1 MTRSPSVR
9 LAADIGGTFTDIVLE
24 TDAGRYTTKVLTTS
38 EAPERGAIAGIDKAL
53 NITGIS
59 PTEVDVLIHGTT
71 LATNALIERKG
82 AKTAF
87 LTTEG
92 FRDILEMGFEK
103 RFEHYDVFM
112 DKPTP
117 LVPRP
122 LRRPVRERVSG
133 RGQVLLP
140 LDTDQ
145 VREIGRELKEADV
158 EAIAVGLLHSYAFPD
173 HECVIREILSE
184 ELPGVTICLSSD
196 VCPEIREY
204 ERFSTTCANAYVRPL
219 MSGYLLRFQDML
231 NERGIVCPLYLMM
244 SGGGLTTLNNAVMY
258 PIRIVESGPA
268 GGAILGGHVARECG
282 LDEALSFDM
291 GGTTAK
297 ICLIQDGT
305 PERSRSL
312 EVARIYRDLKGSGL
326 PIRIPVIEMVEIGA
340 GGGSIAEVDEMG
352 RITVGPAS
360 AGSEPGPA
368 CYDQGGN
375 HATVTDA
382 NLALGKLD
390 PNKFAGGKI
399 IDFLLELL
407 NILMIS

>member
-53 NITGIS
+53 NIAGIS

-145 VREIGRELKEADV
+145 VREIGRELKEVDV
-158 EAIAVGLLHSYAFPD
+158 EAIAVGLIHSYAFSG
-173 HECVIREILSE
+173 HERVIREILSE

-231 NERGIVCPLYLMM
+231 NERGMVCPWVFHRNGRPMRSFYGAWRTACRAAGYPQRILHDFRRTAVRNLVRAGVPENVAMK
-244 SGGGLTTLNNAVMY
+244 LTGHKTRSVFDRYDIVNEADLRDAV
-258 PIRIVESGPA
+258 RKLA
-268 GGAILGGHVARECG
+268 AAHDDARPTG
-282 LDEALSFDM
+282 RV
-291 GGTTAK
+291 TA
-297 ICLIQDGT
+297 
-305 PERSRSL
+305 
-312 EVARIYRDLKGSGL
+312 
-326 PIRIPVIEMVEIGA
+326 MVR
-340 GGGSIAEVDEMG
+340 G
-352 RITVGPAS
+352 R
-360 AGSEPGPA
+360 
-368 CYDQGGN
+368 
-375 HATVTDA
+375 
-382 NLALGKLD
+382 
-390 PNKFAGGKI
+390 
-399 IDFLLELL
+399 
-407 NILMIS
+407 

>member
-1 MTRSPSVR
+1 
-9 LAADIGGTFTDIVLE
+9 
-24 TDAGRYTTKVLTTS
+24 
-38 EAPERGAIAGIDKAL
+38 
-53 NITGIS
+53 
-59 PTEVDVLIHGTT
+59 
-71 LATNALIERKG
+71 
-82 AKTAF
+82 
-87 LTTEG
+87 
-92 FRDILEMGFEK
+92 
-103 RFEHYDVFM
+103 
-112 DKPTP
+112 
-117 LVPRP
+117 
-122 LRRPVRERVSG
+122 
-133 RGQVLLP
+133 
-140 LDTDQ
+140 
-145 VREIGRELKEADV
+145 
-158 EAIAVGLLHSYAFPD
+158 
-173 HECVIREILSE
+173 
-184 ELPGVTICLSSD
+184 
-196 VCPEIREY
+196 
-204 ERFSTTCANAYVRPL
+204 
-219 MSGYLLRFQDML
+219 
-231 NERGIVCPLYLMM
+231 MM

-390 PNKFAGGKI
+390 PNKFAGG
-399 IDFLLELL
+399 E
-407 NILMIS
+407 NNSGT